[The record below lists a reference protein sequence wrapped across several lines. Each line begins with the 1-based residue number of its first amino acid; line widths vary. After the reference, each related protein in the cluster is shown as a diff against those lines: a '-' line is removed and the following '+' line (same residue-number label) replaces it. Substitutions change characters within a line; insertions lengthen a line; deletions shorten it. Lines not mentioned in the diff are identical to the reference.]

1 MMTEPKLSFFRRLSL
16 ALAVFWRTLVDS
28 DFAGRARALRQGQL
42 SPEAG
47 TAEDAEHRSRVTP
60 APALLRAAPSDAA
73 LQLLGLLQQG
83 GRLIDF
89 IEEDVDKFS
98 DAEIGAAARVVHTGC
113 HKALHDHLA
122 IQPVRGEQEG
132 ARITLE
138 KGFDASAARPTGN
151 VSGTPP
157 FTGTL
162 VHRGWRVTEI
172 KLPKITEGHDV
183 SVLAPAEVEI

>member
-1 MMTEPKLSFFRRLSL
+1 LRR
-16 ALAVFWRTLVDS
+16 
-28 DFAGRARALRQGQL
+28 GQL

-47 TAEDAEHRSRVTP
+47 IAEDAEDRSRVTP

-73 LQLLGLLQQG
+73 LQLLGLLQQE
-83 GRLIDF
+83 GRFIDF
-89 IEEDVDKFS
+89 VEEEVDSFS

-122 IQPVRGEQEG
+122 IQPVRGEPEG

-151 VSGTPP
+151 VSGAPP

-162 VHRGWRVTEI
+162 VHRGWRVTEV
-172 KLPKITEGHDV
+172 KLPKIAEGHDV
-183 SVLAPAEVEI
+183 SVLAPAEVEV

>member
-1 MMTEPKLSFFRRLSL
+1 MTEPKLSFFSRLSR
-16 ALAVFWRTLVDS
+16 ALGVFWRTLVDT
-28 DFAGRARALRQGQL
+28 DFAARVWALRQAQPV
-42 SPEAG
+42 PEADIAE
-47 TAEDAEHRSRVTP
+47 TAEGWTQA

-73 LQLLGLLQQG
+73 LQVLGLLQQE
-83 GRLIDF
+83 GRFIDF
-89 IEEDVDKFS
+89 IEEDVSAFS

-122 IQPVRGEQEG
+122 INPVRDEQEG

-151 VSGTPP
+151 VSGEPP

-162 VHRGWRVTEI
+162 VHRGWRVTEV
-172 KLPKITEGHDV
+172 KLPKLAKDHDV
-183 SVLAPAEVEI
+183 SVLAAAEVEL